1 MLTGAKVNDFA
12 PHRWH
17 AAAVTRDIPEDIPQ
31 DIPQDISRDIPLERR
46 RHQRSRLV
54 EVGRIDAGTGTLTS
68 CVVRNLSPAGA
79 AVMVMDAGS
88 LPDHVLL
95 TVQPRQAAGFL
106 TRARVVWRQEG
117 LCGLEFLDDGPPE
130 PVEPQ
135 PET

>member
-17 AAAVTRDIPEDIPQ
+17 AAAVTRDIPE

-68 CVVRNLSPAGA
+68 CVVRNLSPGA

-135 PET
+135 PDT

>member
-1 MLTGAKVNDFA
+1 M
-12 PHRWH
+12 
-17 AAAVTRDIPEDIPQ
+17 
-31 DIPQDISRDIPLERR
+31 ERR

-68 CVVRNLSPAGA
+68 CVVRNLSPVGA

-106 TRARVVWRQEG
+106 TRARVVWRHEG

-135 PET
+135 PDT

>member
-1 MLTGAKVNDFA
+1 M
-12 PHRWH
+12 
-17 AAAVTRDIPEDIPQ
+17 
-31 DIPQDISRDIPLERR
+31 ERR
-46 RHQRSRLV
+46 RHRRSRLV

-88 LPDHVLL
+88 LPEHILL
-95 TVQPRQAAGFL
+95 AIQPRHAAGFL

-117 LCGLEFLDDGPPE
+117 LCGLEFLDDCHSAPI
-130 PVEPQ
+130 EPQ

>member
-1 MLTGAKVNDFA
+1 MLIDAKVNDFV

-17 AAAVTRDIPEDIPQ
+17 AAAVTRDIPQDIPQ
-31 DIPQDISRDIPLERR
+31 DIPIERR
-46 RHQRSRLV
+46 RYQRSRLV

-117 LCGLEFLDDGPPE
+117 LCGLEFLDDCHPAPI
-130 PVEPQ
+130 EPQ

>member
-1 MLTGAKVNDFA
+1 VLTGAKVNDFA

-31 DIPQDISRDIPLERR
+31 DFYRDIPLERR